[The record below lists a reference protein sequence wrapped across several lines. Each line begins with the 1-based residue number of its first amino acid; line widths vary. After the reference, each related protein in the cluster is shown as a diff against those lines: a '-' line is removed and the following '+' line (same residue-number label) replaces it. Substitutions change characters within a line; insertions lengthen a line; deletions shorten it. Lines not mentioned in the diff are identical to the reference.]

1 MMKKKM
7 KIYEQPTVKVVR
19 FMVEQG
25 FAASPGG
32 GEGGGQGGGTI
43 IGGGDDEEEESPFHR
58 ETYLNI
64 ENHF

>member
-1 MMKKKM
+1 MKKKM
-7 KIYEQPTVKVVR
+7 KNYEQPTVKVVR

-32 GEGGGQGGGTI
+32 SEGGGQGGGE
-43 IGGGDDEEEESPFHR
+43 IGGEDEESPFHR

>member
-1 MMKKKM
+1 MKKKM

-43 IGGGDDEEEESPFHR
+43 GGGNDEVDESPFHS

-64 ENHF
+64 KNHF

>member
-1 MMKKKM
+1 M

-25 FAASPGG
+25 FAGTTG
-32 GEGGGQGGGTI
+32 DNEGGGQGGRT
-43 IGGGDDEEEESPFHR
+43 IGGCNDEVDESPFHS

-64 ENHF
+64 KNHF